1 MKGACRECHA
11 PIIARTT
18 VRAGAIDRDVIL
30 SRFDL
35 PALRAGVFEGGRV
48 TPILV
53 RPVREQLEHDRV
65 IRLLQ
70 QRWRRKYLASVN
82 QGSETTASVV
92 DGDVTLYPDVVL
104 APLGKPAKPEIVVE
118 VETGE
123 SINHLEA
130 MAQWTRLARLKA
142 AFHLYLPAGSVDRA
156 RRLCSD
162 YNIEVDE
169 IWTYHLVG
177 DQMRFTPVYKA
188 PPASRPARRPDA
200 AKKPAPRVAG
210 KAPKTASKPP
220 ARRPEA
226 AKPAARKAAKAR
238 VGKPAAKPA
247 ASKSA
252 RPKKAGARPAARP
265 RKRR

>member
-1 MKGACRECHA
+1 M
-11 PIIARTT
+11 
-18 VRAGAIDRDVIL
+18 
-30 SRFDL
+30 
-35 PALRAGVFEGGRV
+35 

-70 QRWRRKYLASVN
+70 QRWRRKYLATVN

-92 DGDVTLYPDVVL
+92 DGDATLYPDVVL
-104 APLGKPAKPEIVVE
+104 SPPGKPNKPEIVVE

-156 RRLCSD
+156 WRLCTD
-162 YNIEVDE
+162 YNIAVDE

-177 DQMRFTPVYKA
+177 DLMRFTPVYKA

-200 AKKPAPRVAG
+200 AKAPSPRV
-210 KAPKTASKPP
+210 
-220 ARRPEA
+220 
-226 AKPAARKAAKAR
+226 AAKAR
-238 VGKPAAKPA
+238 KPVAKPA
-247 ASKSA
+247 GRTPKSRRPAARTVAKARDAKRTAKPAGSKPA
-252 RPKKAGARPAARP
+252 RPKKAAARPAARP
-265 RKRR
+265 KRRR

>member
-1 MKGACRECHA
+1 M
-11 PIIARTT
+11 
-18 VRAGAIDRDVIL
+18 
-30 SRFDL
+30 
-35 PALRAGVFEGGRV
+35 

-70 QRWRRKYLASVN
+70 QRWRRKYLATIN

-92 DGDVTLYPDVVL
+92 HGDLTLYPDVVL
-104 APLGKPAKPEIVVE
+104 APLGKPTKPEIVVE

-156 RRLCSD
+156 RRLCTD
-162 YNIEVDE
+162 YKIEVDE

-188 PPASRPARRPDA
+188 PQTGRPARRPDA
-200 AKKPAPRVAG
+200 VKTPAPRAAE
-210 KAPKTASKPP
+210 KARKPASKP
-220 ARRPEA
+220 AVRKA
-226 AKPAARKAAKAR
+226 TVAKPAARKTAKAR
-238 VGKPAAKPA
+238 V
-247 ASKSA
+247 
-252 RPKKAGARPAARP
+252 ARPAARP
-265 RKRR
+265 KKRR

>member
-1 MKGACRECHA
+1 
-11 PIIARTT
+11 
-18 VRAGAIDRDVIL
+18 
-30 SRFDL
+30 
-35 PALRAGVFEGGRV
+35 V

-70 QRWRRKYLASVN
+70 QRWRRKYLATVN

-92 DGDVTLYPDVVL
+92 QGEMTLYPDVVL
-104 APLGKPAKPEIVVE
+104 APLGKPNKPEIVVE

-123 SINHLEA
+123 SVNHLEA

-156 RRLCSD
+156 RRLCAD
-162 YNIEVDE
+162 HNIEVDE

-188 PPASRPARRPDA
+188 PQASRPARRPDA
-200 AKKPAPRVAG
+200 EKTPAPRAAG
-210 KAPKTASKPP
+210 TARKPASKP
-220 ARRPEA
+220 A
-226 AKPAARKAAKAR
+226 APKPAARKAAKAR
-238 VGKPAAKPA
+238 VARPA

-252 RPKKAGARPAARP
+252 GPKKGAARPAARP

>member
-1 MKGACRECHA
+1 
-11 PIIARTT
+11 
-18 VRAGAIDRDVIL
+18 
-30 SRFDL
+30 
-35 PALRAGVFEGGRV
+35 
-48 TPILV
+48 V

-70 QRWRRKYLASVN
+70 QRWRRKYLATVN

-92 DGDVTLYPDVVL
+92 HGDATLYPDVVL
-104 APLGKPAKPEIVVE
+104 APIGKPNKPEIVVE

-123 SINHLEA
+123 SVNHLEA

-156 RRLCSD
+156 RRLCTD

-177 DQMRFTPVYKA
+177 DQMRFTLVYEA
-188 PPASRPARRPDA
+188 PQVSRPARRADA
-200 AKKPAPRVAG
+200 AR
-210 KAPKTASKPP
+210 KPP
-220 ARRPEA
+220 PHGAEKARKPA
-226 AKPAARKAAKAR
+226 AKPAARQAPNKAR
-238 VGKPAAKPA
+238 VARPAAKPA

-252 RPKKAGARPAARP
+252 RPKKAAARPAARP
-265 RKRR
+265 KKRR

>member
-1 MKGACRECHA
+1 
-11 PIIARTT
+11 
-18 VRAGAIDRDVIL
+18 
-30 SRFDL
+30 
-35 PALRAGVFEGGRV
+35 V

-70 QRWRRKYLASVN
+70 QRWRRKYLATVN
-82 QGSETTASVV
+82 LGSETTAAVV
-92 DGDVTLYPDVVL
+92 HGDLTLYPDLVL
-104 APLGKPAKPEIVVE
+104 APPGKPNKPEIVVE

-130 MAQWTRLARLKA
+130 MAQWARMARLKA

-156 RRLCSD
+156 RRLCTD
-162 YNIEVDE
+162 HNVEVAE

-200 AKKPAPRVAG
+200 AKKPAPRAAG
-210 KAPKTASKPP
+210 KARKRASKP
-220 ARRPEA
+220 A
-226 AKPAARKAAKAR
+226 APKPAARKAAKAR
-238 VGKPAAKPA
+238 VARPA

-252 RPKKAGARPAARP
+252 GPKKAAARPAARP
-265 RKRR
+265 KKRR

>member
-1 MKGACRECHA
+1 M
-11 PIIARTT
+11 
-18 VRAGAIDRDVIL
+18 
-30 SRFDL
+30 
-35 PALRAGVFEGGRV
+35 

-70 QRWRRKYLASVN
+70 QRWRRKYLATIN

-92 DGDVTLYPDVVL
+92 HGDLTLYPDVVL
-104 APLGKPAKPEIVVE
+104 APLGKPTKPEIVVE

-156 RRLCSD
+156 RRLCTD
-162 YNIEVDE
+162 YKIEVDE

-188 PPASRPARRPDA
+188 PPTGRPARRPDA
-200 AKKPAPRVAG
+200 EKKPAPRVAD
-210 KAPKTASKPP
+210 KARKPASKPSV
-220 ARRPEA
+220 RKTKV

-238 VGKPAAKPA
+238 VARPGAKPP

-252 RPKKAGARPAARP
+252 SPRKAAARPAAP
-265 RKRR
+265 PKKRR

>member
-1 MKGACRECHA
+1 M
-11 PIIARTT
+11 
-18 VRAGAIDRDVIL
+18 
-30 SRFDL
+30 
-35 PALRAGVFEGGRV
+35 

-70 QRWRRKYLASVN
+70 QRWRRKYLATVN

-92 DGDVTLYPDVVL
+92 HGDATLYPDVVL
-104 APLGKPAKPEIVVE
+104 APLGKPNKPEIVVE

-123 SINHLEA
+123 SVNHLEA
-130 MAQWTRLARLKA
+130 MAQWTRLAQLKA

-156 RRLCSD
+156 RRLCTD

-177 DQMRFTPVYKA
+177 DQMRFTLVYKA
-188 PPASRPARRPDA
+188 PQVSRPARRPDA
-200 AKKPAPRVAG
+200 ATKPTPHAAE
-210 KAPKTASKPP
+210 KARKP
-220 ARRPEA
+220 A
-226 AKPAARKAAKAR
+226 AKPAARKPDVRKAVKKAR
-238 VGKPAAKPA
+238 VVQSAAKPA

-252 RPKKAGARPAARP
+252 RPKRPAARPAARGK
-265 RKRR
+265 KRR